1 MAFAPGRGD
10 LLAWTEDRGH
20 VGIVDLRNGL
30 ISQQVVALDNAED
43 FEHITIS
50 DRSTIDPRIL
60 DQRGSDNLISSFAS
74 TMDLSPD
81 SRAGPQDPRE
91 RLARYISPLS
101 REETSVLEAI
111 TAQRRRQRER
121 EERGLRDQQLGVGV
135 GNARSTLAN
144 QTRSGP
150 GSDVISTWLER
161 RGNAGRTVNEIM
173 GVIREQRERMRE
185 ARDSNEAFDRLHE
198 GRLEIERR
206 RVAAG
211 HPPAAGSRIA
221 TERRSLRMAVDHIMG
236 TSGSGETSDP
246 TGYTPPYAIGFDPS
260 SFTTRNATNS
270 NSNNN
275 EPSNSNNDSNSGN
288 GGNSNTANSGN
299 ASGTASNSNRP
310 AGTSGR
316 AFANN
321 RYVAPINRTDYSALT
336 EPRPERLGREWEEN
350 PTRRIERYL
359 ARGEMVI
366 TDPYDTSGLAW
377 SEDGQIL

>member
-1 MAFAPGRGD
+1 
-10 LLAWTEDRGH
+10 
-20 VGIVDLRNGL
+20 
-30 ISQQVVALDNAED
+30 
-43 FEHITIS
+43 
-50 DRSTIDPRIL
+50 
-60 DQRGSDNLISSFAS
+60 
-74 TMDLSPD
+74 MDLSPD
-81 SRAGPQDPRE
+81 GRTGTQGE
-91 RLARYISPLS
+91 RIARYISPLS
-101 REETSVLEAI
+101 RDETSVLEAI

-121 EERGLRDQQLGVGV
+121 EERGLREQQLGVGV
-135 GNARSTLAN
+135 GNARSTLAS
-144 QTRSGP
+144 QTRSGSGP
-150 GSDVISTWLER
+150 DNVISTWLER

-185 ARDSNEAFDRLHE
+185 VRDSNEAFDRLHE
-198 GRLEIERR
+198 GRPEIERR

-211 HPPAAGSRIA
+211 HPPTAGSRIA

-236 TSGSGETSDP
+236 TSGSGDTSDP

-270 NSNNN
+270 DSNNN
-275 EPSNSNNDSNSGN
+275 EASNSNNDSNSGN
-288 GGNSNTANSGN
+288 GGSSNNANSGN
-299 ASGTASNSNRP
+299 VGGTASNSNRP
-310 AGTSGR
+310 TGTSGR